1 MAPAEAINPDSLKS
15 LLPGAELR
23 QRVMIL
29 NELANYYAPLDFDSS
44 IIYSAQAMRIA
55 TVYGNPE
62 GIALARLYTG
72 NAYYYK
78 MEMKLHVQ
86 KGRKT
91 ERNIYR
97 ERLPRL
103 PVGSTA

>member
-1 MAPAEAINPDSLKS
+1 MTRIRIVTLFLLCHSCFMAPAEAVNPDSLKS
-15 LLPGAELR
+15 LLPGAELH

-55 TVYGNPE
+55 TVYGNSE

-78 MEMKLHVQ
+78 MDMKNAL
-86 KGRKT
+86 
-91 ERNIYR
+91 
-97 ERLPRL
+97 L
-103 PVGSTA
+103 S